1 MCDMYDVTTVM
12 PLDGMVLWQEL
23 KYVSLLSDSWRRRQT
38 AFQCETIRNTLYVK
52 TSTITD
58 PVLRSTALCC
68 QDLTSY
74 YPFQQ
79 FLSDFC
85 NGDESYQKIVHNEL
99 KESGRLVELYNIL
112 FVKMDQDLLESTTI
126 KGAVINAIEVEHE
139 DIDGYNQV
147 FSFTPSLSIGV
158 WY

>member
-1 MCDMYDVTTVM
+1 MVDGLTKM
-12 PLDGMVLWQEL
+12 PLEGMVLWQEL
-23 KYVSLLSDSWRRRQT
+23 KSISLISDSWRRRQT
-38 AFQCETIRNTLYVK
+38 AFECETIRNTLYVK

-58 PVLRSTALCC
+58 PVLRCSALCC
-68 QDLTSY
+68 NDLTSY
-74 YPFQQ
+74 YPFQE

-85 NGDESYQKIVHNEL
+85 GSDENHKNKVREEL
-99 KESGRLVELYNIL
+99 KDSGKLIDLYNIL
-112 FVKMDQDLLESTTI
+112 FVKMDKELLESATI

-147 FSFTPSLSIGV
+147 FSFTPSLSLGV